1 MCQPHDT
8 FTILPLCYAMYQY
21 PGPVEYCLSVCLHY
35 EELVFIVVL
44 YGMLGLMHRQEEVI
58 NESDTLGTSKTVV
71 MLMPE

>member
-1 MCQPHDT
+1 M
-8 FTILPLCYAMYQY
+8 
-21 PGPVEYCLSVCLHY
+21 HY

-58 NESDTLGTSKTVV
+58 NESDTLGTSKPVV